1 VVNVSE
7 RKLVKKLTEVMQEVK
22 YIQKRG
28 KNSFHNYTYATES
41 DVAEKIRESL
51 SERCVMM
58 IPNIIE
64 STYREH
70 VNNKGKT
77 EYITKVRME
86 FKFIDGETGEELIFH
101 SEGEGQDAGDKGIY
115 KAITG
120 AQKYALMK
128 VFMIPTG
135 DDPEADNGVDE
146 RNTQSND
153 NQPKQQQ
160 NNQQEKPQKVAMIT
174 QKQIAEMKVY
184 AMKLGKLMGK
194 SDVEAVASFMVN
206 KTFDWKQIESYSK
219 AVADKLIEKLI
230 QWVAETEANLT
241 IAN

>member
-1 VVNVSE
+1 MSE

-22 YIQKRG
+22 YIQKKG
-28 KNSFHNYTYATES
+28 FNSFNNYKYATES
-41 DVAEKIRESL
+41 DVAEKVREEL
-51 SERCVMM
+51 ANRCVMM

-64 STYREH
+64 TSYREH
-70 VNNKGKT
+70 TNRKGNT

-128 VFMIPTG
+128 AFMIPTG

-146 RNTQSND
+146 RNSNND
-153 NQPKQQQ
+153 NKQPKQHQTQQPKQQ
-160 NNQQEKPQKVAMIT
+160 KVEMVT
-174 QKQIAEMKVY
+174 QKQIGEMKMY

-194 SDVEAVASFMVN
+194 SDVEAVAAHMTN
-206 KTFDWKQIESYSK
+206 GTFEWKQVESYSK
-219 AVADKLIEKLI
+219 AVADKLTEKLI
-230 QWVAETEANLT
+230 GWVAEVETKQT
-241 IAN
+241 I